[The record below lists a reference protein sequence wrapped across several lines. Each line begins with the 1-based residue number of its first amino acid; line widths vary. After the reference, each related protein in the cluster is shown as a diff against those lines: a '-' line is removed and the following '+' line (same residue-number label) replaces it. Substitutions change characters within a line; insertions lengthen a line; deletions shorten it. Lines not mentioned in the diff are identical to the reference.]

1 MIKIEDVI
9 EIHKILIE
17 RFGGTS
23 GIRDINLLKSAIERP
38 YSGFGNIEFYP
49 SSFEKAGAIIESII
63 KNHPFIDGN
72 KRVGYVLMR
81 LLLMQKNYDI
91 KATQDEKFNFVINIA
106 NGKMDIES
114 IIYWIKNKSISI

>member
-1 MIKIEDVI
+1 MIKFEDVI
-9 EIHKILIE
+9 EIHKILID

-38 YSGFGNIEFYP
+38 YSGFGNIELYP
-49 SSFEKAGAIIESII
+49 SIFEKAGAIIESII

-81 LLLMQKNYDI
+81 LILIQNKYDI
-91 KATQDEKFNFVINIA
+91 KASQDEKYIFVINIA

-114 IIYWIKNKSISI
+114 ITYWIKNNSISI